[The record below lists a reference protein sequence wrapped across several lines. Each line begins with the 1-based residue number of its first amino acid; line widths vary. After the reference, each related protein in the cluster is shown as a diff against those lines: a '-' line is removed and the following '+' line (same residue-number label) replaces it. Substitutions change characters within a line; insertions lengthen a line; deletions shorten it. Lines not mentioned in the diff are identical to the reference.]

1 MSTTSDHE
9 SQAREQITQTEE
21 AEARDRAARAAS
33 LFDLRTI
40 IGGLLALYGVLL
52 TAMGLFAS
60 DATKTKAAGIN
71 IDLWAGLVIL
81 AAGVFFL
88 AWALLRPL
96 RADEL
101 GDAEDDRP
109 RDE

>member
-1 MSTTSDHE
+1 
-9 SQAREQITQTEE
+9 
-21 AEARDRAARAAS
+21 
-33 LFDLRTI
+33 
-40 IGGLLALYGVLL
+40 
-52 TAMGLFAS
+52 
-60 DATKTKAAGIN
+60 
-71 IDLWAGLVIL
+71 VIL
-81 AAGVFFL
+81 AAGVFFH